1 MAVAAGGFLETTER
15 AAKAETH
22 GGSAHAVLG
31 WFEEGVPVVQVQIGD
46 TDCQRMVETIF
57 TVGNV
62 VRKSATPAREKA
74 ATSKPATE
82 KEEIATA
89 SKDGVVVFLFVE
101 CTLTAMLEDCIA
113 AIKFVAG
120 SLAAA
125 SWGLTPALILDAWFV
140 RVLILWVPFKLVYG
154 CFEDVLEFSRG
165 IVGCGSAA
173 QIYKLRW

>member
-1 MAVAAGGFLETTER
+1 
-15 AAKAETH
+15 
-22 GGSAHAVLG
+22 
-31 WFEEGVPVVQVQIGD
+31 VPVVQVQIGD

-125 SWGLTPALILDAWFV
+125 S
-140 RVLILWVPFKLVYG
+140 
-154 CFEDVLEFSRG
+154 
-165 IVGCGSAA
+165 
-173 QIYKLRW
+173 